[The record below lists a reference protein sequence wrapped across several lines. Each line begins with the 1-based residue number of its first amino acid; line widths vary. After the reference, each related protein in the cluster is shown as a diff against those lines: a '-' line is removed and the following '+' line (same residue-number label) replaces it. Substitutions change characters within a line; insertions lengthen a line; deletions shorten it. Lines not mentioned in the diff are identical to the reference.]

1 LFKHIETPTTNDID
15 LLKIGRHFRFDKN
28 TKLVVGRNKDEN
40 EMVTS
45 LALPNDILLEA
56 KDHVGPT
63 TLLRGDGMGKHVE
76 FSAKITL
83 RYSDAPKNETG
94 IVIIHKNEDVT
105 EISVNCAEESSYT
118 KFRN

>member
-1 LFKHIETPTTNDID
+1 M
-15 LLKIGRHFRFDKN
+15 
-28 TKLVVGRNKDEN
+28 VV
-40 EMVTS
+40 S

-63 TLLRGDGMGKHVE
+63 ALLRGDDIDKHAE

-94 IVIIHKNEDVT
+94 IVMIHKNEDIT
-105 EISVNCAEESSYT
+105 EISVNCVEEISYT
-118 KFRN
+118 KFRI

>member
-1 LFKHIETPTTNDID
+1 
-15 LLKIGRHFRFDKN
+15 
-28 TKLVVGRNKDEN
+28 
-40 EMVTS
+40 MATS

-63 TLLRGDGMGKHVE
+63 TLLRGDGMSKHVE

-94 IVIIHKNEDVT
+94 IIIIHKNEDVT
-105 EISVNCAEESSYT
+105 EISVNCAEETSYT
-118 KFRN
+118 KFRI